1 MINFFRKIRQN
12 LLSEGKI
19 GKYFKYAV
27 GEIVLVVI
35 GILIALQIN
44 TWNGEKKNRAY
55 ELKMLAEVKS
65 TLQNDI
71 EYFEW
76 MIERTHQVDST
87 INLLSE
93 QIISKSTFID
103 SLYLNKQSKWNYLRM
118 GTIFRHNSGPYQAIQ
133 SSGIDKIS
141 NDSLRNNLIN
151 FYDFIYPFYKEL
163 ITGTGKDYDNQMNTL
178 KSFRGKT
185 EVLKNQDHYDYI
197 QKYSEDLLQ
206 NQKFITVLSEI
217 QKRTEDTTYFYED
230 LIPQIQDLVNQ
241 ISNEIKTD

>member
-1 MINFFRKIRQN
+1 MIKFFRKIRQN
-12 LLSEGKI
+12 LLSEGKT

-44 TWNGEKKNRAY
+44 TWNGEKKDRAY
-55 ELKMLAEVKS
+55 ELKMLTEVKS
-65 TLQNDI
+65 TLEKDI

-76 MIERTHQVDST
+76 MIERTNQVDST

-118 GTIFRHNSGPYQAIQ
+118 GTFFRHNSGPYQAIQ

-178 KSFRGKT
+178 KSFRGNT

-197 QKYSEDLLQ
+197 KKYPEDLLQ
-206 NQKFITVLSEI
+206 NQDFITLLSEI
-217 QKRTEDTTYFYED
+217 QKRTEDTKYYYED

-241 ISNEIKTD
+241 ISNEIKID

>member
-1 MINFFRKIRQN
+1 MIKFFRKIRQN
-12 LLSEGKI
+12 LLSEGKTR
-19 GKYFKYAV
+19 KYFKYAV

-44 TWNGEKKNRAY
+44 TWNGEKKDRAY
-55 ELKMLAEVKS
+55 ELKMLTEVKS
-65 TLQNDI
+65 TLGKDI

-76 MIERTHQVDST
+76 MIERTNQVDST
-87 INLLSE
+87 INLLSK

-103 SLYLNKQSKWNYLRM
+103 SLYLNKQARWNYLRM
-118 GTIFRHNSGPYQAIQ
+118 GTFFRYNPGPYQAIQ

-163 ITGTGKDYDNQMNTL
+163 ITGSGKYYDNQMNTL
-178 KSFRGKT
+178 KSFRGNT

-197 QKYSEDLLQ
+197 KKYPEDLLQ
-206 NQKFITVLSEI
+206 NQDFITLLAGI
-217 QKRTEDTTYFYED
+217 QERTENTKYFYED

-241 ISNEIKTD
+241 ISNEIKIE